1 MESEDYYIVKVIL
14 IFFFILIAIC
24 LIYYYNTLLNTKNI
38 KNIKNIK
45 IYVPYDKN
53 IFDKNYRPLV
63 KIDENKYTK
72 PQTLVKL
79 YNEEPVIFTNKNS
92 IEFDNKNVFNIYKNG
107 DIVNNIG
114 FDEDVI
120 ITYSL
125 ESKKNSK
132 FEEDLEDVYNMDLVE
147 SEDPNYDYNEIF
159 NYSIKPNKS
168 DLPIANVP
176 LCVLKDGSKSLKL
189 SDRIHL

>member
-14 IFFFILIAIC
+14 LLFSILIAIYF
-24 LIYYYNTLLNTKNI
+24 IYYYNTLLTI
-38 KNIKNIK
+38 KNIKT
-45 IYVPYDKN
+45 YVPRDEDV
-53 IFDKNYRPLV
+53 FDKNYRPFV
-63 KIDENKYTK
+63 KIDEIKYTK

-79 YNEEPVIFTNKNS
+79 YNEEPVIFTNKNN
-92 IEFDNKNVFNIYKNG
+92 IDFDNKNVFNIYKNG

-120 ITYSL
+120 IPNSL
-125 ESKKNSK
+125 ESKKHSK

-176 LCVLKDGSKSLKL
+176 LCVLNDGSKSLKL